1 MFRSKRLTRREGKHT
16 AGDAEKAGMWFI
28 GIGVLLLAVIC
39 LATTNSDD
47 PNNGPSHHH
56 GTAYEIRQLF
66 QLIGE
71 GGVKK

>member
-1 MFRSKRLTRREGKHT
+1 
-16 AGDAEKAGMWFI
+16 MWFI

-39 LATTNSDD
+39 LATANSDD
-47 PNNGPSHHH
+47 PNNGASHHH

-71 GGVKK
+71 GGAKK